1 MNEVIGP
8 AIYLILAL
16 AIAAGIRAVLAA
28 RPGRKP
34 DSVTAPTRSRPVAAA
49 GHTRRAQQ
57 QHPDAG
63 FVHALPWV
71 IPTALAPAGTCVET
85 NKAATPVKTI
95 SERLAIIESRVD
107 RIVMHLAGRQ
117 LAPGPSPS
125 TPPGRP
131 ANHPPSTPSPAIP
144 TRSRAGEA
152 GHY

>member
-34 DSVTAPTRSRPVAAA
+34 DSVTAPARSRPVAAA

-63 FVHALPWV
+63 FEHALPWV

-85 NKAATPVKTI
+85 KKAATPNNTI
-95 SERLAIIESRVD
+95 SERLEIIELRVD
-107 RIVMHLAGRQ
+107 RIVRHLAGRQ

-125 TPPGRP
+125 
-131 ANHPPSTPSPAIP
+131 AAPPS
-144 TRSRAGEA
+144 RARGAA
-152 GHY
+152 GH